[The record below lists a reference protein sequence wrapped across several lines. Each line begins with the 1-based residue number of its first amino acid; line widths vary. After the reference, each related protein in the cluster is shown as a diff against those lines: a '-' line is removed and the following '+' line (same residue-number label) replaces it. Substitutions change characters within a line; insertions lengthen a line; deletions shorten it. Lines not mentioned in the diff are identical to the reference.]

1 MLEAYLFKISIT
13 CSELELDYLCEQSRW
28 DDSLTDEEK
37 EQIDKAGSARYW
49 EIVG

>member
-13 CSELELDYLCEQSRW
+13 CDEEELNYLCEMSRW

-37 EQIDKAGSARYW
+37 EQIDKAGSDRYW
-49 EIVG
+49 KIVG